1 MASEKQKQDFMEIY
15 NAAKSV
21 GIKHPEIIAAQ
32 WALESGWGKSVTGK
46 YNYWGVKAGNGD
58 PNNSSPGSV
67 HWTTENIGG
76 RDVRVRQKFKD
87 YESLQD
93 AMQDRKEFTSI
104 RGGRYDKA
112 GYSEARTPAQA
123 ADALQRGNYATDPRY
138 AEKLKSVMKSVGI
151 DPDKENSLEN
161 EKEKSLL
168 NKNDYLGEVNDLVS
182 RLKSGDKK
190 ALSDFTN
197 QIDVQKLHQ
206 EILNEAQ
213 AALRQDERG
222 LSNEGAKLNELDM
235 G

>member
-1 MASEKQKQDFMEIY
+1 MEIY

-138 AEKLKSVMKSVGI
+138 AEKLKSVIKSVGI